1 MEFNSVVFRLGS
13 SWNFAVGFVSFES
26 FSTTFPK
33 CEVDGTEMLLHKPT
47 NPPTNQ
53 AIPSVKCP
61 GKAWPNA
68 VALRW
73 RRNSI
78 PTNLHVRWHGGN
90 AWKKWQKAIMLW
102 LWNGLEDEFFQEGGW
117 LLLVFESQNAA
128 RGRINYAHGI
138 MGTLKIPWSWSHDLH
153 VWAPIMPI
161 IFMPMIPHGSPLHNA
176 SLRGT
181 VGCTSLFSNP
191 LEGRRIPGW
200 MGGSKCCPHIS
211 LSAPA
216 HEDVKDVVLMQ
227 VPSIVLCLGTGVFS
241 GVELWGVKL
250 KWKQVWMETIG
261 GKYTLRLRANIIV
274 GRWILQVGCARK
286 SIERNTWKSQA
297 VPPIQNQGQQKNA
310 FSL

>member
-1 MEFNSVVFRLGS
+1 MYVCIYIYTNQDGIQFCCISTWIILELCSRFCVFWKFQYYFSKVRGGWH
-13 SWNFAVGFVSFES
+13 WNAPSQ
-26 FSTTFPK
+26 
-33 CEVDGTEMLLHKPT
+33 T
-47 NPPTNQ
+47 NQHPTNQ

-117 LLLVFESQNAA
+117 LLLVFQSQNAA

-161 IFMPMIPHGSPLHNA
+161 IFMGMIPHGSPFHNA

-211 LSAPA
+211 LSSPA

-241 GVELWGVKL
+241 VVELWGVKL

-261 GKYTLRLRANIIV
+261 GKYTLRLRANII
-274 GRWILQVGCARK
+274 
-286 SIERNTWKSQA
+286 
-297 VPPIQNQGQQKNA
+297 
-310 FSL
+310 